1 MSKRLNVGLYVYVNE
16 QLKSV
21 SAYFENG
28 DNVKRINTY
37 TCLISSNFGHMRFKS
52 NFFVKRNLGST
63 MLHIFVYL
71 LFVL

>member
-1 MSKRLNVGLYVYVNE
+1 MYGNE
-16 QLKSV
+16 QLKGV
-21 SAYFENG
+21 CAYFENG

-37 TCLISSNFGHMRFKS
+37 TCLLSANSGHMRFKS
-52 NFFVKRNLGST
+52 NYSVKRNLGSV